1 MEDSRGVIRGA
12 CNACG
17 CTQYYPD
24 DRSWKC
30 QACGHPPAKHQMHG
44 ARKTC
49 RYPGCYAGPEFDL
62 NTGAEKP
69 WCPEHRGYNGP
80 DAAMQVQDV
89 EYYDDFSY
97 GGGAQQQSD
106 YQYTTGKLFSVFGAD
121 FHLQHY
127 YASIPSNLVC
137 STNSGTH
144 HGSRLHSLLPRT
156 SASPAASL
164 SNWPDTSRNIVHD
177 SGSNCPVF
185 SSRSTEVCHPRVS
198 ETQLH
203 RREWYSPQVL
213 WKDTRKRT

>member
-62 NTGAEKP
+62 NTGEEKP

-97 GGGAQQQSD
+97 GANGGGAQQQSD
-106 YQYTTGKLFSVFGAD
+106 YQYTTGKSFSVYIWYRFSFA
-121 FHLQHY
+121 
-127 YASIPSNLVC
+127 
-137 STNSGTH
+137 T
-144 HGSRLHSLLPRT
+144 LL
-156 SASPAASL
+156 
-164 SNWPDTSRNIVHD
+164 
-177 SGSNCPVF
+177 F
-185 SSRSTEVCHPRVS
+185 
-198 ETQLH
+198 
-203 RREWYSPQVL
+203 
-213 WKDTRKRT
+213 